1 MLQKTIKM
9 IIKASKVS
17 VKNIIKNLSTM
28 KRFMK
33 KFKIKFLRVATVEEK
48 GV

>member
-1 MLQKTIKM
+1 M
-9 IIKASKVS
+9 KASKNS
-17 VKNIIKNLSTM
+17 VKSIIKNLSTR

-48 GV
+48 SI

>member
-1 MLQKTIKM
+1 M

-17 VKNIIKNLSTM
+17 VKNIIKSLSTR
-28 KRFMK
+28 KKFIK

-48 GV
+48 SI